1 MTQPLDD
8 TDRQLL
14 SLLQLQAQGRTGL
27 GVGQPIVHWA
37 RGPHQLQV
45 SADRLP
51 VIRGPGRAGPARGP
65 RSARQLHH
73 SLQSAQAKPFAI
85 WLRALGQP
93 LDNTPRPLAD
103 WNNLAARNARQWQAE
118 AGVSARRGEQ
128 LQAFFRH
135 PEVLALRAEL
145 KAQEISG
152 F

>member
-1 MTQPLDD
+1 MLDWLNLKEE
-8 TDRQLL
+8 QL
-14 SLLQLQAQGRTGL
+14 ANTPGL
-27 GVGQPIVHWA
+27 GA
-37 RGPHQLQV
+37 
-45 SADRLP
+45 
-51 VIRGPGRAGPARGP
+51 

-73 SLQSAQAKPFAI
+73 SLQSARTKPFAT
-85 WLRALGQP
+85 WLRALGLP